1 MASFID
7 EFHIPTARDS
17 YEDSTV
23 TDDRK
28 CIYLSRA
35 VGTQP
40 KATEENI
47 LQVLKDWKTFG
58 VSALARGFLPTIHCE
73 SKVKPLL
80 APLVGAKENEIA
92 VMNHL
97 SVNLHLLMNS
107 FYSPKGRYHPVLA
120 CSIIA
125 LRKPKKNHH

>member
-7 EFHIPTARDS
+7 EFHIPTARES
-17 YEDSTV
+17 YEDSTI

-47 LQVLKDWKTFG
+47 LQVLKDWKTYG

-73 SKVKPLL
+73 GKVKPLL
-80 APLVGAKENEIA
+80 APLVGAKESEIA

-107 FYSPKGRYHPVLA
+107 FYVPKGK
-120 CSIIA
+120 
-125 LRKPKKNHH
+125 KPISKVKNH